1 MEIPMITI
9 NTETFVANETPS
21 ENAIKYG
28 WNEGTIEATFM
39 GKTRRVNCLA
49 PDAKSER
56 WAVYGLCARYATG
69 TKVWHATV
77 TFEDGKVSRVW
88 TGFDNRSRRYSEPRL
103 CGFIADV
110 GEQHVSRR

>member
-1 MEIPMITI
+1 MIML
-9 NTETFVANETPS
+9 NTETFVPAETPS

-28 WNEGTIEATFM
+28 WNEGTVEVEFM

-49 PDAKSER
+49 PDAKSDR

-69 TKVWHATV
+69 TKVWPATV
-77 TFEDGKVSRVW
+77 VFEKGKLFNIF
-88 TGFDNRSRRYSEPRL
+88 TGFESRTGRHSQPRL
-103 CGFIADV
+103 CGFTADA